1 MTFLHFLHNQL
12 NANSSDNALHAFY
25 AVVILELKY
34 SLISYLYKH
43 RYVYIDLV
51 TNTNLMFI
59 QIKMTAK

>member
-25 AVVILELKY
+25 AVVILELRY

-43 RYVYIDLV
+43 RCVYIDLV
-51 TNTNLMFI
+51 HTNLMLI
-59 QIKMTAK
+59 QIKMTGK

>member
-25 AVVILELKY
+25 AVVILELRY

-51 TNTNLMFI
+51 HTNLMLI
-59 QIKMTAK
+59 QIKMTGK